1 MTTQVEMT
9 ELRKRDRHR
18 DRNTPRR
25 FCGVDGEGGNVG
37 LLPIQD
43 HEYFLL
49 RAGEFVLETGEPLTW
64 VECLQFLADLPTDRI
79 WVSYFFD
86 YDVTMILRRAP
97 EERIRRLL
105 DTDCRRIPKKPCS
118 SFPVDIGKFQVDYMP
133 HKEFRVRQW
142 VGPGA
147 KDYSNW
153 VIIHDTGT
161 FFQSSFVSAL
171 TRWFADEPA
180 ITPVI
185 EQIAEGKKQRNDFG
199 QVTEYERE
207 YNRLEIAMLERL
219 MEKFRDL
226 CSELD
231 LRPLKWQGPGNLVS
245 AVFRREKLPRNNQID
260 LFDTQPEL
268 MKMANAA
275 YYGGRFE
282 VSTFGDIEGP
292 VYQYDINSAYANT
305 YRNLPCLLHG
315 RWNRVNP
322 GDTGRPG
329 RIRVLDITFRHDPS
343 FQFGALPIRTAKGTL
358 IFPRNG
364 RGFYWSP
371 EIDNAARYGVQLT
384 SHGGWEY
391 RATCEC
397 RYFGFVD
404 DMYAARA
411 RIGKDVRGLPLKIV
425 LASTYGKLAQS
436 VGCAPYSNPIW
447 SGLIVSTVRAQL
459 ADAALR
465 NDLGRS
471 VLMLATDGVFTRA
484 PIQLPIGGRLGEWDL
499 KEHDGMFIVQS
510 GVYFLPGE
518 DKTKATKTRGV
529 PQSKVIASEQE
540 FRQAWNRYLAGGSLD
555 PVPVHL
561 RNFIGLRLAIA
572 RNSFATTAG
581 QWVPQTKTIS
591 FDWSSKRAKPSRVG
605 NAVVTE
611 MIPGS
616 SNLISVPYDRIIG
629 GIRARERLEYADTPD
644 WGDTL

>member
-1 MTTQVEMT
+1 MTTAADIA

-18 DRNTPRR
+18 SRTTPRR
-25 FCGVDGEGGNVG
+25 FCGVDGEGGDIN
-37 LLPIQD
+37 D
-43 HEYFLL
+43 SHEYLLL
-49 RAGEFVLETGEPLTW
+49 RAGEFALETGKPLGW

-86 YDVTMILRRAP
+86 YDVTMMLRSAP
-97 EERIRRLL
+97 EERVRRLL
-105 DTDCRRIPKKPCS
+105 DTDCRRIPGKPCS

-142 VGPGA
+142 KGPGP

-171 TRWFADEPA
+171 TKWFADEPELK
-180 ITPVI
+180 PVI
-185 EQIAEGKKQRNDFG
+185 DQIAEGKAQRNDFG

-207 YNRLEIAMLERL
+207 YNILEIRMLERL
-219 MEKFRDL
+219 MSKFRDL
-226 CSELD
+226 CDELE

-245 AVFRREKLPRNNQID
+245 SVFRREKLPRNNQIE

-268 MKMANAA
+268 IRQANAA

-282 VSTFGDIEGP
+282 VSTFGDIKGP
-292 VYQYDINSAYANT
+292 IYQYDINSAYANT

-315 RWNRVNP
+315 KWTRL
-322 GDTGRPG
+322 RPG
-329 RIRVLDITFRHDPS
+329 SLGERGQIRVLDVTFRHDS
-343 FQFGALPIRTAKGTL
+343 QFHWGTLPIRTAKGTL
-358 IFPRNG
+358 IFPRTG

-371 EIDNAARYGVQLT
+371 ELDIATKYGVSLE
-384 SHGGWEY
+384 SHGGWRY
-391 RATCEC
+391 RQTCDC

-447 SGLIVSTVRAQL
+447 AGLIVSTVRGQL
-459 ADAALR
+459 TDAALR
-465 NDLGRS
+465 ECYGRD
-471 VLMLATDGVFTRA
+471 VLMLATDGVFSRT
-484 PIQLPIGGRLGEWDL
+484 PIQLPIGERLGEWDF
-499 KEHDGMFIVQS
+499 KEHSSIFIVQS

-518 DKTKATKTRGV
+518 DRTKMTKTRGV
-529 PQSKVIASEQE
+529 PQSKVIASEE
-540 FRQAWNRYLAGGSLD
+540 SFRQAWSEYLADGSLN
-555 PVPVHL
+555 PVTVNL

-572 RNSFATTAG
+572 RNAYGTAG
-581 QWVPQTKTIS
+581 QWLEQTKSIN
-591 FDWSSKRAKPSRVG
+591 FDWTSKRAKPSRVG
-605 NAVVTE
+605 SAVTTD

-616 SNLISVPYDRIIG
+616 PNLQSVPYDRVIG

>member
-1 MTTQVEMT
+1 MADI
-9 ELRKRDRHR
+9 RKRDRHR
-18 DRNTPRR
+18 DRKTPRR
-25 FCGVDGEGGNVG
+25 FSGVDGEGGNAG
-37 LLPIQD
+37 LLPVLD
-43 HEYFLL
+43 HHYYLL
-49 RAGEFVLETGEPLTW
+49 RAGEFVLETGKPLSW

-86 YDVTMILRRAP
+86 YDVTMMLRDAP

-142 VGPGA
+142 IGPGA

-171 TRWFADEPA
+171 TRWFADEPDLK
-180 ITPVI
+180 PVI
-185 EQIAEGKKQRNDFG
+185 AQIAEGKAQRNDFG
-199 QVTEYERE
+199 AVTEYERE
-207 YNRLEIAMLERL
+207 YNLLEIRMLERL
-219 MEKFRDL
+219 MSKFRDL
-226 CSELD
+226 CDELE

-245 AVFRREKLPRNNQID
+245 AVFRREKLPRNNQIE
-260 LFDTQPEL
+260 LFDTHPEL

-315 RWNRVNP
+315 RWSRVDS
-322 GDTGRPG
+322 GSLGERG
-329 RIRVLDITFRHDPS
+329 RIRVLDITFRHGP
-343 FQFGALPIRTAKGTL
+343 QFHWGSLPIRTAKGTL
-358 IFPRNG
+358 IFPRVG

-371 EIDNAARYGVQLT
+371 ELDTAARYGVSIE

-391 RATCEC
+391 RQTCEC

-459 ADAALR
+459 ADAALQR
-465 NDLGRS
+465 DGGRD
-471 VLMLATDGVFTRA
+471 VLMLATDGVFTRS
-484 PIQLPIGGRLGEWDL
+484 PIDLPTGKRLGEWEL
-499 KEHDGMFIVQS
+499 TEHSGIFIVQS

-518 DKTKATKTRGV
+518 DKSKATKTRGV
-529 PQSKVIASEQE
+529 PQSKVIASEDA
-540 FRQAWNRYLAGGSLD
+540 FRQVWNRYLTDGSLD

-561 RNFIGLRLAIA
+561 RNFIGLRLAVA
-572 RNSFATTAG
+572 RNSFRTAG
-581 QWVPQTKTIS
+581 QWVPQTKHIS
-591 FDWSSKRAKPSRVG
+591 FDWSSKRAKPSRSG
-605 NAVVTE
+605 SAIVTD
-611 MIPGS
+611 MIPGTPS
-616 SNLISVPYDRIIG
+616 LVSVPYDRIIG
-629 GIRARERLEYADTPD
+629 GIRVRERLEYADTPD